1 MLNFRHCLSGWID
14 VRTDAG
20 TPRIAS
26 FRFSDAEQ
34 VRAFYADEYSVCVG
48 LGDALPRSRF
58 YVDADQLRVGPIE
71 VTEHRRTA
79 EMAFRME
86 REDAYIV
93 CVTTSGPLTLDQ
105 GDDSVAATASRA
117 VIYRPATGPAV
128 IRSGAPNRARGLL
141 VQRWA
146 LTAGLERLLGH
157 PVPATVTMGPAI
169 DLDSAAGRAWL
180 DLLDLFA
187 GAFAD
192 PDHILFRPVT
202 TEPLSEALIESLLM
216 VTRHPY
222 ATELH
227 EPATCCRP
235 RHVKIAIDEMHAHP
249 DHPHTTASLARLAR
263 VGVRNLQAGFR
274 DHVNMSPMAYLRQL
288 RLIRAHD
295 DLRSGR
301 APTVADAAH
310 RWGFGHLG
318 RFAADYR
325 SRYGALPSADPGR
338 VR

>member
-1 MLNFRHCLSGWID
+1 MLSFRHCLSEWID
-14 VRTDAG
+14 VRTETG
-20 TPRIAS
+20 TPRTAS
-26 FRFSDAEQ
+26 FRFSGAEQ

-48 LGDALPRSRF
+48 LGDAVPHGRF
-58 YVDADQLRVGPIE
+58 HVEANQLWMGPIE

-93 CVTTSGPLTLDQ
+93 CVTASGALTLDQ
-105 GDDSVAATASRA
+105 AGDSIAATASRA

-157 PVPATVTMGPAI
+157 PVPATVAMDPAI
-169 DLDSAAGRAWL
+169 DLDSAGGRAWL

-187 GAFAD
+187 RAFDD
-192 PDHILFRPVT
+192 PDHILFRPLA
-202 TEPLSEALIESLLM
+202 TEPLSQALVDSLLM
-216 VTRHPY
+216 IARHPY
-222 ATELH
+222 AEELH
-227 EPATCCRP
+227 EPAACCRP
-235 RHVKIAIDEMHAHP
+235 RHVKIAIDAMHARP
-249 DHPHTTASLARLAR
+249 DHPHTSASLARLAG

-274 DHVNMSPMAYLRQL
+274 DHLNMSPMAYLRRL
-288 RLIRAHD
+288 RLTRAHD
-295 DLRSGR
+295 DLHSGR
-301 APTVADAAH
+301 AYTVAEAAH

-325 SRYGALPSADPGR
+325 ARYGALPSAAPSR